1 MKTMLKRNTKKRR
14 RELKK
19 AILRDL
25 KKINEALANVGSDIV
40 LYLIRAGKKYK
51 IIDKDNHIVH
61 IHISKGIVSI
71 KKEQDTS
78 IVLGHVKSDIIDIS
92 QYIVQ
97 NYHEIK
103 GSKPLIIKTA
113 DNKWKVSSVSFK
125 DGNMSLSFIPASKR
139 FPLIITDREYA
150 ENIVKNSDKNL
161 HIEEFSYQP

>member
-1 MKTMLKRNTKKRR
+1 MKTMRKRNTKKKRK
-14 RELKK
+14 ELKES
-19 AILRDL
+19 ILRDL
-25 KKINEALANVGSDIV
+25 RKINEALANVGSDIV

-51 IIDKDNHIVH
+51 IIDKDNHIIN
-61 IHISKGIVSI
+61 IHISKGVVTV

-78 IVLGHVKSDIIDIS
+78 IVLGHVKSDIIDITRH
-92 QYIVQ
+92 IVD
-97 NYHEIK
+97 NYSEIK
-103 GSKPLIIKTA
+103 GNKPFIIKTA

-125 DGNMSLSFIPASKR
+125 DGNMSISFIPASKR